1 MYLRKIGF
9 DTLRGFSFKSIQ
21 HLHLLDFL
29 CHSLQGIRTGT
40 NFSFYTVPKFQYRL
54 VIYDGIFIIHI
65 NITLSFLSPSFY
77 FANSSANLASVCT
90 IFSITYKVIVRLIYL
105 LFTYFIPCSNIFIFF
120 DNFISLFSFAFA
132 FFNKTISL
140 RIFSSYVRN
149 IHKLLFLFQSCWL
162 LVVRKYIHN
171 KFKMSF

>member
-29 CHSLQGIRTGT
+29 CHSLQGFRTGMYL
-40 NFSFYTVPKFQYRL
+40 SFYTVPKFQYCL

-77 FANSSANLASVCT
+77 FANSSANLASVSA
-90 IFSITYKVIVRLIYL
+90 IFSTAFCTSAISLVIVSL
-105 LFTYFIPCSNIFIFF
+105 YFSTMF
-120 DNFISLFSFAFA
+120 FSFA
-132 FFNKTISL
+132 
-140 RIFSSYVRN
+140 Y
-149 IHKLLFLFQSCWL
+149 
-162 LVVRKYIHN
+162 
-171 KFKMSF
+171 

>member
-29 CHSLQGIRTGT
+29 CHSLQSFRAGT
-40 NFSFYTVPKFQYRL
+40 DLSFYTVPKFQYCL

-65 NITLSFLSPSFY
+65 NVILSFLSPSFY

-105 LFTYFIPCSNIFIFF
+105 LFAYFIPFSNVFIFF
-120 DNFISLFSFAFA
+120 FLFVWFHFTTKTYP
-132 FFNKTISL
+132 FFNNSFTI
-140 RIFSSYVRN
+140 
-149 IHKLLFLFQSCWL
+149 
-162 LVVRKYIHN
+162 
-171 KFKMSF
+171 